1 MSGFHLYDMT
11 SSIDHDLQDGKTIIG
26 RSTECD
32 ICVLSSNVSRKHAML
47 ELADDRLMFSDL
59 GSSNGSFV
67 NGQQVKA
74 PLQLHTGDKLKIG
87 DFEFAVTIEGE
98 TAQTRGA
105 ASEEATQ
112 LAGGDDQDVPAMW
125 SENAGLEQ
133 ASGTQFFAD
142 TGESDAVS
150 DYRLGK
156 IEVPPL
162 GDLPRLV
169 GLSGD
174 IRAQVFIL
182 DGDSSGG
189 SRTWKI
195 GRDSATVDLVVA
207 EDSVS
212 SQHAQLVNDGARWKI
227 VNWMSTNG
235 TFVNGQKGLSTY
247 LNDGDV
253 IRIGS
258 AELAF
263 ELPVGWGAGAK
274 SSAANNSNKT
284 AMQRLTAFI
293 RRLLGRDS

>member
-11 SSIDHDLQDGKTIIG
+11 SSIDHDLQDGKTIVG

-74 PLQLHTGDKLKIG
+74 PLQLHSGDKLKIG

-98 TAQTRGA
+98 TETSRGA

-112 LAGGDDQDVPAMW
+112 LAGDDQDVPAMW
-125 SENAGLEQ
+125 SESAGLEQ

-142 TGESDAVS
+142 AGESDAVS

-162 GDLPRLV
+162 GDVPRLV
-169 GLSGD
+169 GLSGG

-182 DGDSSGG
+182 DGNGSGG
-189 SRTWKI
+189 RRTWKI
-195 GRDSATVDLVVA
+195 GRDSAAVDLAVA
-207 EDSVS
+207 DDSVS

-253 IRIGS
+253 IRLGS

-263 ELPVGWGAGAK
+263 ELPMGWGAGAK
-274 SSAANNSNKT
+274 STAENNSNNT
-284 AMQRLTAFI
+284 SIQHFTAFI
-293 RRLLGRDS
+293 RRLFRRNS